1 MGTTA
6 VRSVRRQVAG
16 DTRGEGARQRL
27 VQTAIEVFGAYG
39 FDGAST
45 RMLAQK
51 AAVNLAAIPYYFGG
65 KEGLYRAAAQF
76 IVDRI
81 GERLFPL
88 VHKAEQGL
96 KSAELSRAKALELL
110 HELLNEFAAMQV
122 GPGEA
127 DRWSGFLLREQMQP
141 GAAFEIFYRGFMSRI
156 HGTIAALLGRLFD
169 YPPDHPALKFR
180 AMTLLGQVLIFRTG
194 RVAALRTLGLKRFS
208 PDNLKLIQAIL
219 SEQVDSIVARGKPR
233 QA

>member
-1 MGTTA
+1 MGTAA
-6 VRSVRRQVAG
+6 VRSVRRQVAA
-16 DTRGEGARQRL
+16 DTRGEEARQRL

-81 GERLFPL
+81 GERLFPI

-96 KSAELSRAKALELL
+96 KGAELSRPRALELL
-110 HELLNEFAAMQV
+110 HELLNEFAAMVV
-122 GPGEA
+122 GPSEA

-141 GAAFEIFYRGFMSRI
+141 GAAFEIFYRGFMSKI
-156 HGTIAALLGRLFD
+156 HGTIAALLGRLFGH
-169 YPPDHPALKFR
+169 PPDDPALKFR
-180 AMTLLGQVLIFRTG
+180 AMTLLGQVLIFRTS
-194 RVAALRTLGLKRFS
+194 RIAALRTLGSKRFS

-219 SEQVDSIVARGKPR
+219 SEQVDSIVARGEPR
-233 QA
+233 RS